1 MPFLTLGVLVGT
13 AVTKTVKSLFD
24 HFLPPG
30 ERNVAAPMLTT
41 ELPEWETDVEEAE
54 ASPLA
59 TAESEPAAVSQVAT
73 AFNNAARAVNK
84 AVAELRRTC
93 PTSIFSGDTAP
104 MEETSAAAVCNLS
117 EAADALYDSSV
128 ELHQAGADAVL
139 DTAVAALN
147 ATALED
153 DSSASAVLNVAV
165 DLYSAADALHKVTL
179 ALDWTSATAVC
190 TFAATWYNASLA
202 IYKAAAALH
211 EASRAKT
218 LFGVVQP
225 LLYVTERADV
235 NSAAAL
241 SPVATTV

>member
-24 HFLPPG
+24 HFLPTG
-30 ERNVAAPMLTT
+30 ERIVAAPMLTT
-41 ELPEWETDVEEAE
+41 ELPEWEANVEEAE
-54 ASPLA
+54 ANPLA
-59 TAESEPAAVSQVAT
+59 AAESEPAAVSQVAA

-84 AVAELRRTC
+84 AVAELTRTC
-93 PTSIFSGDTAP
+93 PASIFSGDTAP
-104 MEETSAAAVCNLS
+104 MEETSAAALCKLS
-117 EAADALYDSSV
+117 EAADALYNSSV
-128 ELHQAGADAVL
+128 ELHQAGDDAAVF

-165 DLYSAADALHKVTL
+165 DVYSAADALHKVTL
-179 ALDWTSATAVC
+179 ALDWTSATAVR
-190 TFAATWYNASLA
+190 TFAATWHNASLA

-211 EASRAKT
+211 EASRAKI

-225 LLYVTERADV
+225 DV